1 MTSKYAKQ
9 LDIPSDFPNV
19 LRDLS
24 REILRA
30 VMYESIQGTEE
41 EILAFA
47 SKHFK
52 KMARQGRDT
61 RFNRRKIMNA
71 AMELYLHE
79 SIQLEQDEY
88 GAMMGA
94 VNVNTNSNTTS
105 KEDNLVASDQ
115 TVEDGDSGICDKEQS
130 RGNIHPVEGVEE
142 VQVASELE
150 PELLTTPIAVSN
162 SCL

>member
-1 MTSKYAKQ
+1 
-9 LDIPSDFPNV
+9 
-19 LRDLS
+19 
-24 REILRA
+24 
-30 VMYESIQGTEE
+30 
-41 EILAFA
+41 
-47 SKHFK
+47 
-52 KMARQGRDT
+52 
-61 RFNRRKIMNA
+61 
-71 AMELYLHE
+71 MELYLHE

-150 PELLTTPIAVSN
+150 PELLTTPIAVSSSETN
-162 SCL
+162 EDNDDVNECYCESPATVEIDEVELKEEEGEEEEEEEEDEAHVSNLASAVCRLQVTGTAGVADER